1 MFFCLTPFFLT
12 VGGFT
17 ELVVDRWKDRWTER
31 QADGRTDGHTNEM
44 TKGLTDGRTDPF
56 QDMIGRIG
64 KLQHV
69 ACFPA
74 SPQK

>member
-17 ELVVDRWKDRWTER
+17 EMVVDRWKDRWTER
-31 QADGRTDGHTNEM
+31 QADGRTDGHKNER
-44 TKGLTDGRTDPF
+44 TKGLTDGWTDPF
-56 QDMIGRIG
+56 GEIRAHRTTFSHI
-64 KLQHV
+64 V
-69 ACFPA
+69 CFSA